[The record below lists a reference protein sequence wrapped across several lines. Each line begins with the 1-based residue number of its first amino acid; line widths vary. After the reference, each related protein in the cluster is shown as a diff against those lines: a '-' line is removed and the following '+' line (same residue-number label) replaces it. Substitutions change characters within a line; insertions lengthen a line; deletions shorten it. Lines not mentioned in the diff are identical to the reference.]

1 MGGDR
6 IQVRVHILPWFSERL
21 EPRGTAQRHGTVS
34 LEEALPPGSTLRA
47 LLQGLAGRY
56 PGLGEALFFPEGGG
70 LQAGVVVTHNGRLV
84 AATDGLDLVLED
96 GDALSLIPS
105 YPGG

>member
-1 MGGDR
+1 MAGDQIQ
-6 IQVRVHILPWFSERL
+6 IQVNILPWFSDRL
-21 EPRGTAQRHGTVS
+21 EPGRHGTLS

-56 PGLGEALFFPEGGG
+56 AGFGEALYGPAGGG
-70 LQAGVVVTHNGRLV
+70 LRAGVVVTHNGRLV
-84 AATDGLDLVLED
+84 AAADSLDFVLQD
-96 GDALSLIPS
+96 GDVLSLIPS

>member
-6 IQVRVHILPWFSERL
+6 IQVQVHILPWFSERL
-21 EPRGTAQRHGTVS
+21 EPGRHGTLS

-56 PGLGEALFFPEGGG
+56 AGFGEALYCSASGG
-70 LQAGVVVTHNGRLV
+70 LRAGVVVTHNGRPV
-84 AATDGLDLVLED
+84 AAADSLDFVLED
-96 GDALSLIPS
+96 GDVLSLIPS